1 MKNTLMKSLIIVL
14 AMVLSWLQGGAQVI
28 NSIGDENNA
37 PSQLLVGTSRHNRS
51 SEGLIKHII

>member
-28 NSIGDENNA
+28 NSIGDENMK
-37 PSQLLVGTSRHNRS
+37 V
-51 SEGLIKHII
+51 EKGLKPQPQKN